1 MSEILKGTQFTL
13 DDVSLGKPKV
23 NSSGGKNIPIFN
35 AKAKKLL
42 NLSTPLMLT
51 WGVNENDFE
60 GNGRKTYDMALQ
72 FPSEEYNNESS
83 AAFLKNMTAFENH
96 IKSQALENCKDWFN
110 KTKMSAD
117 VIDALWTPILKY
129 PKDKDT
135 GDFDYNRPPTLRIK
149 IPIWEGVFK
158 SEIYDM
164 EKNMLFPNAD
174 NESLTPGDFIV
185 RTSNL
190 AAVIT
195 CGGIW
200 FANGKFGVTWKLLQ
214 AMVKPKQS
222 LRGKCHIDLDVDEK
236 SKLSKQV
243 VDEVDDEDPVAT
255 TDVADSDDEQE
266 TPVENTPP
274 PPPEPAPEK
283 KKKKVVK
290 KKKAEDA

>member
-1 MSEILKGTQFTL
+1 
-13 DDVSLGKPKV
+13 
-23 NSSGGKNIPIFN
+23 
-35 AKAKKLL
+35 
-42 NLSTPLMLT
+42 
-51 WGVNENDFE
+51 
-60 GNGRKTYDMALQ
+60 
-72 FPSEEYNNESS
+72 
-83 AAFLKNMTAFENH
+83 
-96 IKSQALENCKDWFN
+96 
-110 KTKMSAD
+110 MSAD

-149 IPIWEGVFK
+149 IPFWEGVFK

-164 EKNMLFPNAD
+164 EKTMLFPNAD
-174 NESLTPGDFIV
+174 NESLTPSDFIV

-222 LRGKCHIDLDVDEK
+222 LKGKCHIDLDVDEK

-243 VDEVDDEDPVAT
+243 VDEVDDEEPVAT

>member
-23 NSSGGKNIPIFN
+23 NASGGKNIPIFN

-222 LRGKCHIDLDVDEK
+222 LKGKCHIDLDVDEK

-243 VDEVDDEDPVAT
+243 VDEVDDEEPVAT

>member
-13 DDVSLGKPKV
+13 DDISLGKSKV
-23 NSSGGKNIPIFN
+23 NASGGKNIPIFN

-96 IKSQALENCKDWFN
+96 IKTQALENCKDWFN

-222 LRGKCHIDLDVDEK
+222 LKGKCHIDLDVDEK

-243 VDEVDDEDPVAT
+243 VDEVDDEEPVAT

>member
-1 MSEILKGTQFTL
+1 
-13 DDVSLGKPKV
+13 
-23 NSSGGKNIPIFN
+23 
-35 AKAKKLL
+35 
-42 NLSTPLMLT
+42 
-51 WGVNENDFE
+51 
-60 GNGRKTYDMALQ
+60 
-72 FPSEEYNNESS
+72 
-83 AAFLKNMTAFENH
+83 
-96 IKSQALENCKDWFN
+96 
-110 KTKMSAD
+110 MSAD

-149 IPIWEGVFK
+149 IPFWEGVFK

-164 EKNMLFPNAD
+164 EKTMLFPNAD
-174 NESLTPGDFIV
+174 NESLTPSDFIV

-222 LRGKCHIDLDVDEK
+222 LKGKCHIDLDVDEK

-243 VDEVDDEDPVAT
+243 VDEVDDDIRKILDDMLDTMYDAPGIGLAAIQIGIPLRMLVIDISSVGDQENNEKDPQFFINPEIVGP
-255 TDVADSDDEQE
+255 SDNLSIGQ
-266 TPVENTPP
+266 TF
-274 PPPEPAPEK
+274 K
-283 KKKKVVK
+283 
-290 KKKAEDA
+290 

>member
-23 NSSGGKNIPIFN
+23 NASGGKNIPIFN

-243 VDEVDDEDPVAT
+243 VDEVDDEEPVAT

>member
-1 MSEILKGTQFTL
+1 MSEILKGTQFTI
-13 DDVSLGKPKV
+13 DDISLGKPKV
-23 NSSGGKNIPIFN
+23 NTSGGKNIPIFN

-96 IKSQALENCKDWFN
+96 IKTQALENCKDWFN

>member
-23 NSSGGKNIPIFN
+23 NASGGKNIPIFN

-72 FPSEEYNNESS
+72 FPSEEYNNDSS

-96 IKSQALENCKDWFN
+96 IKAQALENCKDWFN

-117 VIDALWTPILKY
+117 VVDALWTPILKY

-149 IPIWEGVFK
+149 IPFWEGVFK

-164 EKNMLFPNAD
+164 EKTMLFPNAD
-174 NESLTPGDFIV
+174 NESLTPSDFIV

-222 LRGKCHIDLDVDEK
+222 LKGKCHIDLDVDEK

-243 VDEVDDEDPVAT
+243 VDEVDDEEPVAT

-266 TPVENTPP
+266 TPVENKPP